1 MMNWNP
7 RIAAGALAV
16 AVLAVAV
23 LALAACSNGA
33 KPDVTKDVSA
43 SASASLPTAAAEL
56 ASPLA
61 SPLNSPLP
69 DAMTIGMAGIDKVTL
84 LVEAAKPSK
93 LVASVKGYLGDAC
106 TSLGAVTQSREGNT
120 IKVTVGTLRPTDRIC
135 AQMVKDFEVIVPVK
149 TDDLSVGSYVVDVN
163 GASASFEVDA
173 NGPKVP

>member
-7 RIAAGALAV
+7 RIAAGA
-16 AVLAVAV
+16 LAVAV

-33 KPDVTKDVSA
+33 KPDVTKDA
-43 SASASLPTAAAEL
+43 SASASSPTAAAEL

-120 IKVTVGTLRPTDRIC
+120 IKVTVGTLWPTDRIC